1 MVLYVTPVKG
11 GKPEKTNWVMHQY
24 HLGTGED
31 EKDGEY
37 VISKVFYQQQIVK
50 QSDKFD
56 QDLPEEG
63 NDVMIAK
70 VDPVTPQSVPP
81 EPLRAEKR
89 VSDFD
94 AVQVLA
100 ISCTDHNAQVRQT
113 FHWLPCYK
121 SYCIGI
127 CRNKVL

>member
-11 GKPEKTNWVMHQY
+11 GKPEKTYWVMHQY

-37 VISKVFYQQQIVK
+37 VISKVFYQQQVVK
-50 QSDKFD
+50 QSDKVE

-63 NDVMIAK
+63 NDRMIAK
-70 VDPVTPQSVPP
+70 VDPVTPQSVTP
-81 EPLRAEKR
+81 EPPRAEKR

-94 AVQVLA
+94 PVQVFA
-100 ISCTDHNAQVRQT
+100 ISCADPYSQVKQT
-113 FHWLPCYK
+113 LCWA
-121 SYCIGI
+121 S
-127 CRNKVL
+127 